1 MIWLITLLSS
11 RNHRFH
17 CVVLNDFCHYFLN
30 CTYKCIALVNTST
43 SATSLLA
50 SLTGEEARRC
60 SDSESDEVIEVS
72 DDEIAD
78 DEAAE
83 GFDQ

>member
-1 MIWLITLLSS
+1 MS
-11 RNHRFH
+11 
-17 CVVLNDFCHYFLN
+17 
-30 CTYKCIALVNTST
+30 
-43 SATSLLA
+43 LA
-50 SLTGEEARRC
+50 SLTGEAARRW

-78 DEAAE
+78 DEAAD